1 MDILDINN
9 NHFKIYIY
17 RQYTKYNIKIIN
29 IDNNNTT
36 EIKHNHS
43 IYLNDKFKISLC
55 YMLLYDSCIH
65 YVANNLSQ
73 LIYSITICKL
83 TLEELLSIYK
93 KKGILINFIKD
104 YQKCIK

>member
-1 MDILDINN
+1 MDILNINN
-9 NHFKIYIY
+9 HRFKISVY

-36 EIKHNHS
+36 EIKHNNT

-55 YMLLYDSCIH
+55 YMLIYDSCVH

-73 LIYSITICKL
+73 LIYAITICKL
-83 TLEELLSIYK
+83 TLEELLLIYK
-93 KKGILINFIKD
+93 KKGILINFEKD
-104 YQKCIK
+104 YKK